1 VRGSIEWDDRGA
13 GPRALLVVDGKRNTW
28 DQLGRMLISIQVKL
42 EVFDKSE
49 ER

>member
-1 VRGSIEWDDRGA
+1 MRGDIEWDD
-13 GPRALLVVDGKRNTW
+13 PLLVVDGKRYSW
-28 DQLGRMLISIQVKL
+28 DQLGRMLISFEGFHVKL